1 MSLPVVPTHQRPEGC
16 APLWRDVALVMSA
29 LLTAASG
36 ADKQVPA
43 FPGAEGYGA
52 VTRGGRGGRVIEVTS
67 LADKGPGTFR
77 AALEAEGPRTVVFR
91 VAGLITLETPVKIAH
106 PFITIAGQTAPGDG
120 ICVRGHTTEINTH
133 EVIIRHLRFR
143 RGNLRSRD
151 DALGGY
157 PVRNII
163 LDHCSFSWGLDE
175 NISLYRWIEE
185 LPDGKI
191 LKHPAENV
199 TIQWCI
205 SSEALNLNNHAFGGT
220 WGGRNVSFHHN
231 LFACNT
237 GRNPSIGYGD
247 HVDFRNNV
255 IFNWVHRTVDGGD
268 ASSWVNVVA
277 NYYLPGPATLGY
289 EVHRRIARPQHLK
302 MFSEAPTP
310 GKWFV
315 ADNVVAGHPEVSRD
329 NWAGGV
335 QFDEPDI
342 QEAGGLRELVAR
354 VRGTE
359 PFAAARITQH
369 SAVRAHELVLAQ
381 AGATLP
387 RRDPVDIRILDQ
399 MRTGKMLFS
408 NGIILTPADV
418 GGWPEYTFATVPADR
433 DHDGMP
439 DEWEKQHGLNPDDPG
454 DSAKDAD
461 GDGYTNLE
469 EFLNGTDPRRAERLS
484 AP

>member
-1 MSLPVVPTHQRPEGC
+1 MKPPASATPPRAKHSWQVFC
-16 APLWRDVALVMSA
+16 AGVLALGVLITVAC
-29 LLTAASG
+29 AAEP
-36 ADKQVPA
+36 QVPA
-43 FPGAEGYGA
+43 FPGAEGFGA
-52 VTRGGRGGRVIEVTS
+52 GTRGGRGGRVIEVTS
-67 LADKGPGTFR
+67 LADAGPGTFR

-106 PFITIAGQTAPGDG
+106 PFITVAGQTAPGDG

-175 NISLYRWIEE
+175 NVSLYRWIEE

-191 LKHPAENV
+191 LKHPTENV

-277 NYYLPGPATLGY
+277 NYYQPGPATLGY

-315 ADNVVAGHPEVSRD
+315 ADNVVAGYPELTRD

-335 QFDEPDI
+335 QFDPEEVR
-342 QEAGGLRELVAR
+342 EAGDLPALIAR
-354 VRGTE
+354 VRGE
-359 PFAAARITQH
+359 KPFPAARLTQH
-369 SAVRAHELVLAQ
+369 SATRAHELVLAQ

-387 RRDPVDIRILDQ
+387 RRDPVDIRIIEQ
-399 MRTGKMLFS
+399 MRTGRMLFS

-418 GGWPEYTFATVPADR
+418 GGWPEYTFTTAPADR

-439 DEWEKQHGLNPDDPG
+439 DEWEKQHGFNPGDLG

-461 GDGYTNLE
+461 GDGFTNLE
-469 EFLNGTDPRRAERLS
+469 EFLNGTNPRRAERP
-484 AP
+484 AGP

>member
-1 MSLPVVPTHQRPEGC
+1 MMLGVAAFAAERP
-16 APLWRDVALVMSA
+16 
-29 LLTAASG
+29 
-36 ADKQVPA
+36 VPA
-43 FPGAEGYGA
+43 FPGAEGFGA
-52 VTRGGRGGRVIEVTS
+52 ITRGGRGGRVIEVTN
-67 LADKGPGTFR
+67 LADVGPGTFR
-77 AALEAEGPRTVVFR
+77 AALEAAGPRTVVFR

-151 DALGGY
+151 DALGGN

-175 NISLYRWIEE
+175 NVSLYRWLKD
-185 LPDGKI
+185 LPDGKFEK
-191 LKHPAENV
+191 LPTENV

-205 SSEALNLNNHAFGGT
+205 SSEALNLNNHAFGAT
-220 WGGRNVSFHHN
+220 WGGKNVSFHHN

-255 IFNWVHRTVDGGD
+255 LFNWVHRTVDGGD

-277 NYYLPGPATLGY
+277 NYYQPGPATLEYELGY
-289 EVHRRIARPQHLK
+289 RIARPQHLK
-302 MFSEAPTP
+302 MFSEAPTA

-315 ADNVVAGHPEVSRD
+315 ADNFVAGHPEVTRD

-335 QFDEPDI
+335 QFDEAEVR
-342 QEAGGLRELVAR
+342 QAGSMSELLAR
-354 VRGTE
+354 VRGAQ

-369 SAVRAHELVLAQ
+369 TAVRAYELVLAQ

-387 RRDPVDIRILDQ
+387 KRDPVDARIIEQ
-399 MRTGKMLFS
+399 MRTGKMLFN

-418 GGWPEYTFATVPADR
+418 GGWPAYASASAPADT

-439 DEWEKQHGLNPDDPG
+439 DEWERQHGLNPTDASDGPT
-454 DSAKDAD
+454 DAD
-461 GDGYTNLE
+461 KDGYTNLE
-469 EFLNGTDPRRAERLS
+469 EFLNGTNPRAFADS
-484 AP
+484 VSP

>member
-1 MSLPVVPTHQRPEGC
+1 MRHG
-16 APLWRDVALVMSA
+16 VALVLGA
-29 LLTAASG
+29 LLSVAFAAE
-36 ADKQVPA
+36 KQIPA

-67 LADKGPGTFR
+67 LADRGPGTFR

-91 VAGLITLETPVKIAH
+91 VAGLITIETPVKIAH
-106 PFITIAGQTAPGDG
+106 PFITVAGQTAPGDG
-120 ICVRGHTTEINTH
+120 ICVRGHTTEIDTH

-175 NISLYRWIEE
+175 NVSLYRWLEE
-185 LPDGKI
+185 LPDGKVKK
-191 LKHPAENV
+191 LPAENM

-205 SSEALNLNNHAFGGT
+205 SSEALNLNNHAFGAT
-220 WGGRNVSFHHN
+220 WGGKNVSFHHN

-277 NYYLPGPATLGY
+277 NYYKPGPATLGY
-289 EVHRRIARPQHLK
+289 DARYRIARPQHLT
-302 MFSEAPTP
+302 MFSEAATP

-315 ADNVVAGHPEVSRD
+315 ADNFVVGHPEVARD

-335 QFDEPDI
+335 QFDE
-342 QEAGGLRELVAR
+342 EEVKGAGSLSELLAR
-354 VRGTE
+354 VRGSQ
-359 PFAAARITQH
+359 PFPAARITQQRPEL
-369 SAVRAHELVLAQ
+369 AYELVLAQ
-381 AGATLP
+381 AGATRP
-387 RRDPVDIRILDQ
+387 KRDPVDERIIVQ
-399 MRTGKMLFS
+399 VRTGWMLFS

-418 GGWPEYTFATVPADR
+418 GGWPDYKFTAAPADR

-439 DEWEKQHGLNPDDPG
+439 DEWEKKHGLNPNDPG
-454 DSAKDAD
+454 DAAKDAD
-461 GDGYTNLE
+461 GDGYTNFE
-469 EFLNGTDPRRAERLS
+469 EYLNGTDPWKLIGQQKR
-484 AP
+484 